1 MSNLL
6 HIEASAAANFDRRPF
21 FIRHRLS
28 GHPLFA
34 LERLLALARRLPGD
48 NVEFHAADMPVYT
61 PWGERTPSTDLPL
74 EETIGC
80 IEACGAWVVLRSV
93 ELDPEYRALMDRC
106 LDEVGG
112 FYGSVLKGASNRAAF
127 VFISSAKALTPCHI
141 DPENNFL
148 MQIRGTRT
156 IHIGDRSLLGERDLE
171 RSFTGGH
178 RNVDM
183 PDLSSCAMKYHLTPG
198 DGVHVPV
205 TSPHWVMNGDG
216 VSVSFSI
223 TFLTPKSR
231 RKAIV
236 HKVNAHLRKT
246 GVRPTP
252 PGASRLRDGVKVLG
266 FEAVRSA
273 RRLLRSMTPG
283 AASTATGAD
292 L

>member
-6 HIEASAAANFDRRPF
+6 HVEASTAANFDRRPF

-34 LERLLALARRLPGD
+34 LERLIALARRLPED
-48 NVEFHAADMPVYT
+48 NVAFHAADVPVYA
-61 PWGERTPSTDLPL
+61 PSERTPSTGLPL
-74 EETIGC
+74 EETIRC
-80 IEACGAWVVLRSV
+80 IETCSAWVVLKSV
-93 ELDPEYRALMDRC
+93 EQDPEYRALMDRC

-112 FYGSVLKGASNRAAF
+112 IYGPVLKRASNRAAF
-127 VFISSAKALTPCHI
+127 IFISSAKALTPCHV

-148 MQIRGTRT
+148 LQIRGTRM
-156 IHIGDRSLLGERDLE
+156 IHIGDRSLLRERDLE
-171 RSFTGGH
+171 RSFMGGH
-178 RNVDM
+178 RIVDM
-183 PDLSSCAMKYHLTPG
+183 PDLSSCAMKYHLSPG
-198 DGVHVPV
+198 EGVHVPV
-205 TSPHWVMNGDG
+205 TAPHWVVNGDD

-236 HKVNAHLRKT
+236 HKVNAHLRRT

-283 AASTATGAD
+283 ARPVTD
-292 L
+292 H